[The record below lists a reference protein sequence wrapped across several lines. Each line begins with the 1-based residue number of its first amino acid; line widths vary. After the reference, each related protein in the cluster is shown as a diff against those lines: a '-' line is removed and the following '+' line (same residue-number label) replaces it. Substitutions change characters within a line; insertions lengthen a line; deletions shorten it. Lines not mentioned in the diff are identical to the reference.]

1 MFRITSFATPLPQEE
16 LFLKFAEFEE
26 KCKEPERARAI
37 YRYAL
42 DNIPKGQVEEVF
54 RRYTAFEKQHGDRDG
69 IEDVIISKKRFQYEE
84 EVQRE
89 PLNYD
94 TWFDYARLE
103 ESSGDCDRVREVY
116 ERAISNVPPGSE
128 KRFWQRYIYL
138 WVNYA
143 LFEELEAGEEGRTR
157 EVYRACL
164 KLIPHKT
171 FTFAKI
177 WILAAQFE
185 IRCK

>member
-1 MFRITSFATPLPQEE
+1 M
-16 LFLKFAEFEE
+16 
-26 KCKEPERARAI
+26 
-37 YRYAL
+37 
-42 DNIPKGQVEEVF
+42 
-54 RRYTAFEKQHGDRDG
+54 
-69 IEDVIISKKRFQYEE
+69 SKKRFQYEE
-84 EVQRE
+84 DVQKE

-103 ESSGDCDRVREVY
+103 ESAGDEDRVREVY
-116 ERAISNVPPGSE
+116 ERAISNVPPGQE
-128 KRFWQRYIYL
+128 KRLWQRYIYL
-138 WVNYA
+138 WINYA
-143 LFEELEAGEEGRTR
+143 LFEELEAEDQERTR

-164 KLIPHKT
+164 KLIPHKM